1 MICYVSKKDLLEL
14 LIENKQ
20 CISKHLILK
29 VFELICRQEDIFLEF
44 NDGWRK
50 KIRSTLIALDV
61 SWKKRP
67 ARRKALRG
75 KFLTKCSEE
84 YVGFNLK
91 LIYTTDKMDIDC
103 VEKSKASNTI
113 EYLLEKKSKLILKS
127 IPKNKTF
134 IF

>member
-67 ARRKALRG
+67 ARRKVLRE
-75 KFLTKCSEE
+75 KFLTKCSEA
-84 YVGFNLK
+84 YVGFNLNF
-91 LIYTTDKMDIDC
+91 IYATDKMDIDC
-103 VEKSKASNTI
+103 IKKSKASNTI
-113 EYLLEKKSKLILKS
+113 EYLLEKMMISD
-127 IPKNKTF
+127 
-134 IF
+134 